1 MSVSLTSAPA
11 CEPSLGFRDRLSRR
25 GLVRRLSRLRRG
37 SITLE
42 DVAGSETLGAPDD
55 LHAEVRVHELRFFRE
70 AALGG
75 TLAVAESYIR
85 GDWDCDDLAT
95 LLRIFVRNLDAADR
109 LNSGVARLLRLG
121 HRLYHWRRGNSRP
134 GSRRNIAAHY
144 DLGNDFFRLWLDES
158 LAYSSGIF
166 LTPDVTMEAAS
177 CEKFDRV
184 CRKLELRPQDHLL
197 EIGSGWGGLALHA
210 AGRYGCRVST
220 TTISSEQ
227 YALAKTRIADAGL
240 GGRVNLLREDYRDLR
255 GRFDKLASIEMIEAV
270 GQRHFDT
277 FFRRCGELLK
287 PDGSLVLQAIVMPER
302 RYDAY
307 LRSVDFIQRYVFP
320 GGCLP
325 SLAAMLESAGRTT
338 DLRFVHAE
346 DFAPHYAETLRR
358 WRRAFLA
365 RRDDVRR
372 LGYPEEFL
380 RLWEYYLCYCEA
392 VFEERYL
399 GVVQIQFDRPL
410 CRRDPLHV
418 GLQAARITSG
428 IPGALR

>member
-1 MSVSLTSAPA
+1 MSLSLTSAPA
-11 CEPSLGFRDRLSRR
+11 STSSLGLPDRLARR
-25 GLVRRLSRLRRG
+25 ELFRRLSGLRRG
-37 SITLE
+37 SITI
-42 DVAGSETLGAPDD
+42 DDAAGSHTLGTSAD
-55 LHAEVRVHELRFFRE
+55 LRAEVRVHEPRFFRE

-75 TLAVAESYIR
+75 TLAVAEAYIR

-95 LLRIFVRNLDAADR
+95 LLRIIVRNLDAADR
-109 LNSGVARLLRLG
+109 LDRGVARLLRLG
-121 HRLYHWRRGNSRP
+121 HRLYHWRRGNSRR

-144 DLGNDFFRLWLDES
+144 DLGNDFFRLWLDPS

-166 LTPDVTMEAAS
+166 LAPDVTMEEAS

-184 CRKLELRPQDHLL
+184 CRKLDLRPEDHLL

-210 AGRYGCRVST
+210 AGRYGCRVTT
-220 TTISSEQ
+220 TTISAEQ

-270 GQRHFDT
+270 GRRHFDT
-277 FFRRCGELLK
+277 FFGRCGELLK

-302 RYDAY
+302 RYAAY
-307 LRSVDFIQRYVFP
+307 LGSVDFIQRYVFP

-325 SLAAMLESAGRTT
+325 SLAAMLESAGRTS

-346 DFAPHYAETLRR
+346 DFGPHYAETLRR

-365 RRDDVRR
+365 RRDDAAR

-399 GVVQIQFDRPL
+399 GVVQVQFDKPL
-410 CRRDPLHV
+410 CRRDPLHI
-418 GLQAARITSG
+418 GMQAARVTDS
-428 IPGALR
+428 IPGA